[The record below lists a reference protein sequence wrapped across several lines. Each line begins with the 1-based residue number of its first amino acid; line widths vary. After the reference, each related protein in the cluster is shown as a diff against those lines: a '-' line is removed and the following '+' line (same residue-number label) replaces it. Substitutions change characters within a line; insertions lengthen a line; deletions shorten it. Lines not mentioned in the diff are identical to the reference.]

1 MLGLLSFIGH
11 RWYKLR
17 DGGSSARIFFPF
29 YHFCFRRKG
38 ISSFQISVVFFRTE
52 RQKMFPMLVKRNVRE
67 GKAPLRDL
75 PYKTGR
81 TNSTGTRLFDLVLA
95 QFSASCLCS
104 SIPRKFGRFIFS
116 QKIKKKKIGGSAL
129 HLHIREA
136 KSEKIEKFRLKM
148 MEFDLM
154 ISLAK

>member
-1 MLGLLSFIGH
+1 MGLLSFIGH

-116 QKIKKKKIGGSAL
+116 QKIKKKKNWRLCVTFTYTRSEIGKNRKVS
-129 HLHIREA
+129 
-136 KSEKIEKFRLKM
+136 IEN
-148 MEFDLM
+148 DG
-154 ISLAK
+154 I